1 MFSKNPNV
9 AFYLKNDHFGDPYKM
24 KDGDTIWWLDDMDRR
39 GPWLFSFE
47 LKEIFN
53 YWGDYPDHL
62 TNEQKMMF
70 DKDNPDL
77 AFKRLSRPARGV
89 FWMEKKHRTERT
101 GISKFFR
108 VCQSFFFYKGQKI
121 EDDKTS
127 HWAYPSDSLASSSF
141 CSSSAKILLLRMR

>member
-77 AFKRLSRPARGV
+77 AFKRLSRPARGG
-89 FWMEKKHRTERT
+89 FFMEN
-101 GISKFFR
+101 
-108 VCQSFFFYKGQKI
+108 
-121 EDDKTS
+121 
-127 HWAYPSDSLASSSF
+127 
-141 CSSSAKILLLRMR
+141 